1 MLQNINR
8 VATYRKDNKVMFC
21 EVGFEDG
28 IQLYG
33 ICIVDNNIYHN
44 RHGKTFQRL
53 PYMKYFR
60 DKAQANRY
68 TMAIIKK
75 DGWKKDK

>member
-1 MLQNINR
+1 MLHDIER

-21 EVGFEDG
+21 EVGIENG
-28 IQLYG
+28 VKLYG
-33 ICIVDNNIYHN
+33 FCIIDHTIYHTRN
-44 RHGKTFQRL
+44 GKAFERL
-53 PYMKYFR
+53 PYMKYFE

-75 DGWKKDK
+75 DGWKRDK